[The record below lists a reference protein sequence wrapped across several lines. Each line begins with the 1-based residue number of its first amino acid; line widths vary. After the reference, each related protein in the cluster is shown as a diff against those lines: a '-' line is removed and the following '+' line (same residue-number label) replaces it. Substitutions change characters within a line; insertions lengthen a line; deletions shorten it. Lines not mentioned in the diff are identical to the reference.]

1 MASGLIRIIYA
12 STASF
17 EFTEKDLVDLL
28 TVARNENSKI
38 DVTGIL
44 LYTERSF
51 FQILEGH
58 ADAVNQLFA
67 KISKDKRHAS
77 VVTIIKERIAIRS
90 FPEWSMGFADIS
102 QHDLESII
110 GLNDFFKNG
119 ACFNQINQDR
129 VKKLLNAFKQG
140 QWRAKINN

>member
-17 EFTEKDLVDLL
+17 EFTAKDLVDLL
-28 TVARNENSKI
+28 TVARNENTKI
-38 DVTGIL
+38 NVTGIL

-58 ADAVNQLFA
+58 AEAVNQLFA
-67 KISKDKRHAS
+67 KIAKDKRHNN
-77 VVTIIKERIAIRS
+77 VVTIIKERISIRS
-90 FPEWSMGFADIS
+90 FPEWSMGFADIT

-110 GLNDFFKNG
+110 GLNDFFKSG

-140 QWRAKINN
+140 QWRAKISN

>member
-17 EFTEKDLVDLL
+17 EFNEKDLVDLL
-28 TVARNENSKI
+28 TVARNENTKI
-38 DVTGIL
+38 NVTGIL

-58 ADAVNQLFA
+58 TEAVNQLFA
-67 KISKDKRHAS
+67 KIAKDKRHS
-77 VVTIIKERIAIRS
+77 NVVTIIKERIAIRS
-90 FPEWSMGFADIS
+90 FPEWSMGFADIT
-102 QHDLESII
+102 QQDLESIT

-129 VKKLLNAFKQG
+129 VKKLLTAFKQG
-140 QWRAKINN
+140 QWRAKISN